1 MGGQQ
6 NVETRSKKKHAHLIG
21 EKCESDEDIED
32 LDEDQIMEIFKEEG
46 IFKRD
51 NNEFNEQSLYL
62 IAIDGK
68 TVEIEC
74 E

>member
-1 MGGQQ
+1 M
-6 NVETRSKKKHAHLIG
+6 
-21 EKCESDEDIED
+21 D
-32 LDEDQIMEIFKEEG
+32 IFKEEG

-51 NNEFNEQSLYL
+51 NNEFNEQSLYF